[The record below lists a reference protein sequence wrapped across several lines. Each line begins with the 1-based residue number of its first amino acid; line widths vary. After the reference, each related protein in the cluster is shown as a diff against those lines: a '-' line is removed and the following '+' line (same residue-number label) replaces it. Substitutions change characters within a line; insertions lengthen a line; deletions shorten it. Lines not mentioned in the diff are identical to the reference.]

1 MPKTIK
7 NNKQSNK
14 LRKTISLKQDKNT
27 TIMRKNS
34 HTVRVFLEILN
45 MIKLFHWK
53 TQSYAQHKATDAL
66 YANLNTNIDKFV
78 EVLIGKSKKRIQM
91 LDKKINLIDPN
102 NDKEFKTKIYEYR
115 EFLIN
120 LDTGLNKKR
129 DTDLISIRDDI
140 LVDINQFLYL
150 MTFA

>member
-14 LRKTISLKQDKNT
+14 LRKTISLKQAKNT

-120 LDTGLNKKR
+120 LDKGLNKKR

>member
-27 TIMRKNS
+27 TITRKNS

-45 MIKLFHWK
+45 MIKLFRWK

-120 LDTGLNKKR
+120 LDKGLNKKR